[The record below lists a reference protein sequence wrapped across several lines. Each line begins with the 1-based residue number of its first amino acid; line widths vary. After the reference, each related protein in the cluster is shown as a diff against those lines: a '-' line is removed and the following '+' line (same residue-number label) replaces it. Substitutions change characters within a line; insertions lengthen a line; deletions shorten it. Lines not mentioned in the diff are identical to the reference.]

1 MVGDPHPLDR
11 ERTSPNFLLRRLF
24 GRRSREYDRQFF
36 YPSLERG
43 SLKDRGLVYL
53 DCMYPR
59 VIEGAPF
66 PAVDRVVSGA
76 HQSSKVLSRR
86 YALGHQNQNSAIWIC
101 DVECR
106 VNPSARGCFVDT
118 GTVDPDPRESLRRCV
133 PPIEA

>member
-66 PAVDRVVSGA
+66 PAVDK
-76 HQSSKVLSRR
+76 QSRFWGPNGLW
-86 YALGHQNQNSAIWIC
+86 GTDTSAI
-101 DVECR
+101 R
-106 VNPSARGCFVDT
+106 SRP
-118 GTVDPDPRESLRRCV
+118 PKPKLRELDL
-133 PPIEA
+133 